1 MPTTGHRPRLSR
13 HGQDT
18 LAAWNRM
25 TVTGRHLMHQSE
37 SRLLTNRRSV
47 IGLLA
52 GMGIGT
58 ATFQRAVASSV
69 VAGEAVTAEMLQQ
82 AEWVADVELTEEER
96 TQAIGGLQKG
106 LKNAHAI
113 RQVEVDYNVPPSVLF
128 NPAPYLRPAEFVV
141 RNQASNQ
148 IDQSLERPTSETD
161 LAFLPVSKLATLI
174 RTRKLTSV
182 QLTKLYIQRLKKF
195 DPLLHCVVTL
205 TEDLALKQAAK
216 ADAETRA
223 GKYRGPLHG
232 IPWGAKD
239 LMAVEGYPTT
249 WGATPFKDQQFD
261 HTATVATRLEE
272 AGAVLVAKL
281 SLGALAMGD
290 RWMGKKT
297 RNPWDPSMG
306 SSGSSA
312 GSACAATAG
321 LVGFTIGTETLGS
334 IVSPSKRCGAT
345 GLRPTFGRISRYGM
359 MPLSW
364 TMDKAGPLC
373 RSVTDCA
380 LVLDAIHGSDGKDPS
395 ATNQPFNWVVPK
407 ADLDG
412 IRIGYV
418 RSRTPDQDRPELEAF
433 RKRKA
438 TLIPISLPDGKPVW
452 EMTSMLEMEAA
463 TAFAN
468 VTRDHITE
476 DLNSWPGIF
485 RAASFMTATHY
496 IQASRVRTLLMQD
509 MAELMKKVDLY
520 VGGQDLGI
528 TNLTGHPTVV
538 MPIGF
543 VQRGELQRPYSVTLT
558 GQLFGESALLQ
569 TAALLETSLNVSTMQ
584 PPLDSFLA
592 DMNAAAADTNTA
604 VTNTADTK
612 TAGKKQTASKSKTPN
627 ANPAGAKASEAGTTQ
642 TSEQGDDK

>member
-1 MPTTGHRPRLSR
+1 MPI
-13 HGQDT
+13 
-18 LAAWNRM
+18 W
-25 TVTGRHLMHQSE
+25 VTGNHGMQQPHSQ
-37 SRLLTNRRSV
+37 LLTSRRSV
-47 IGLLA
+47 LGLLA

-58 ATFQRAVASSV
+58 ATWQRAVASSV
-69 VAGEAVTAEMLQQ
+69 AAGDAITAEMLQQ
-82 AEWVADVELTEEER
+82 AEWVADVQLSDDEREE
-96 TQAIGGLQKG
+96 AVAGLQKG
-106 LKNAHAI
+106 LQNAVAI
-113 RQVEVDYNVPPSVLF
+113 RNVEVDYNVPPSVLF
-128 NPAPYLRPAEFVV
+128 NPDPYLRPAEPVV
-141 RNQASNQ
+141 RNQASNP
-148 IDQSLERPTSETD
+148 IDGTVERPESD
-161 LAFLPVSKLATLI
+161 SDVAFLSVAQLAMLI
-174 RTRKLTSV
+174 RNRKLTSV
-182 QLTKLYIQRLKKF
+182 ELTKLYLQRLKQF

-205 TEDLALKQAAK
+205 TEDLALQQAAK
-216 ADAETRA
+216 ADSEIRS

-249 WGATPFKDQQFD
+249 WGATPFQDQQFD
-261 HTATVATRLEE
+261 HTATVAERLEE

-297 RNPWDPSMG
+297 RNPWDPRMG

-312 GSACAATAG
+312 GSACAAAAG
-321 LVGFTIGTETLGS
+321 LVGFSIGTETLGS

-364 TMDKAGPLC
+364 TMDKAGPIC

-395 ATNQPFNWVVPK
+395 ATDQPFQWDSVRT
-407 ADLDG
+407 DLKG
-412 IRIGYV
+412 VRVGYV
-418 RSRTPDQDRPELEAF
+418 RSRTPDKDRPELEAL
-433 RKRKA
+433 RQHNA

-463 TAFAN
+463 TAFTH
-468 VTRDHITE
+468 VTRDHIKE
-476 DLNSWPGIF
+476 DLNAWPAIF

-509 MAELMKKVDLY
+509 MAKLMKQVDLY

-538 MPIGF
+538 MPMGF
-543 VQRGELQRPYSVTLT
+543 VERGELKRPYSVTLT
-558 GQLFGESALLQ
+558 GQLFGESTLLQ
-569 TAALLETSLNVSTMQ
+569 TAALLESSFEVNTFQ
-584 PPLDSFLA
+584 PPLDTLLA
-592 DMNAAAADTNTA
+592 DYNKVEAAKAEAAKTEAAKVEGEQADDAKSANQTA
-604 VTNTADTK
+604 VDQPTAQDT
-612 TAGKKQTASKSKTPN
+612 TQPALKKQQASASKK
-627 ANPAGAKASEAGTTQ
+627 SEK
-642 TSEQGDDK
+642 GDDK